1 MEMIELL
8 EELRENPISL
18 IDIELVVSKQDNTT
32 MNGETFRKN
41 LLLEPNQDISNLS
54 YDDYDDEFLVFE
66 IDIQWYVFRK

>member
-1 MEMIELL
+1 MIELL